1 MFGKEVS
8 ILQKRA
14 GAAALIALSG
24 VPFVMVLGNSMIIPV
39 LPQIKEVLN
48 ISQFKL
54 SLIITLFSIPAG
66 IVIPLAGFF
75 SDRLGRKKII
85 IPGLILYG
93 LGGVIAG
100 TSYWLL
106 KENSYA
112 LLLGGRIIQGIG
124 AAGTAPIAMALTG
137 DIFTGKERSRS
148 LGIIEA
154 ANGFGKVASPILGA
168 LIGLITWFATFLFF
182 PVIIIPVILGLWLL
196 VKEPK
201 ENRSNV
207 AIGRYLKS
215 FIQVFEQKA
224 GMLLASFL
232 AGMIA
237 LLLLFGVL
245 FFLSDYLEKTYH
257 LTGVAKGAA
266 LAVPVLFMSSSS
278 FITGII
284 IKRKVVLMKWL
295 VVTGLSLIALSLGLL
310 GAFQNAYLFF
320 GMISL
325 AGIGTGL
332 VLPCLN
338 TIITSAVKTERRG
351 LVTSLYGGVRFL
363 GVAAG
368 PPIFGLLM
376 DYGGAPM
383 FWTATALATIAA
395 IVTIVFIRT
404 GEIKKA
410 GEYPRA
416 GKPARELPAVI
427 PEFIFHPAQKPD
439 LKPE

>member
-1 MFGKEVS
+1 M
-8 ILQKRA
+8 QKRA
-14 GAAALIALSG
+14 GATVLIALSG

-39 LPQIKEVLN
+39 LPQIKEALD
-48 ISQFKL
+48 ITQFKL
-54 SLIITLFSIPAG
+54 SLIITLFSVPAG
-66 IVIPLAGFF
+66 IIIPFAGFL
-75 SDRLGRKKII
+75 SDRYGRKKII

-93 LGGVIAG
+93 IGGIVAG
-100 TSYWLL
+100 TSYWFL

-112 LLLGGRIIQGIG
+112 LLLAGRIIQGFG

-137 DIFTGKERSRS
+137 DIFTGKARSRS

-168 LIGLITWFATFLFF
+168 LIGLITWYATFLFF
-182 PVIIIPVILGLWLL
+182 PFIIVPVLLGIWLL
-196 VKEPK
+196 VKEPE
-201 ENRSNV
+201 ENRSNM
-207 AIGRYLKS
+207 AIGQYLKS
-215 FIQVFEQKA
+215 FVQVFEQKA

-232 AGMIA
+232 AGLTA

-245 FFLSDYLEKTYH
+245 FFLSDFLEKTYR
-257 LTGVAKGAA
+257 LTGVVKGAA
-266 LAVPVLFMSSSS
+266 LAIPVLFMSSSS

-310 GAFQNAYLFF
+310 GAYRNTYLFF
-320 GMISL
+320 SMISL

-351 LVTSLYGGVRFL
+351 LITSLYGSVRFF

-376 DYGGAPM
+376 DYGRPPM
-383 FWTATALATIAA
+383 FWAASGLAIIAA
-395 IVTIVFIRT
+395 AVSLIFINT
-404 GEIKKA
+404 SEIKKA
-410 GEYPRA
+410 GKKPRA
-416 GKPARELPAVI
+416 EALVREFPAII
-427 PEFIFHPAQKPD
+427 PEFIFEPAR
-439 LKPE
+439 KPEPEPDAK